1 MTAALASSQGLVAA
15 LVLLVLTA
23 AAGWMVTRWVTAYLN
38 RRRVL
43 DHPNERSSHSAPT
56 PRGGGIAILAVALP
70 LAGAVFWLHL
80 PGATMWLAILA
91 LTAALAAVSWLDDLR
106 GLPVGVRFAAHIVAV
121 AAALGLLPD
130 NLLVLQG
137 WVPLWLDRLIAGLA
151 WVWFINLFNFMDGI
165 DGLAGAETVAIC
177 AGLFAVAAVNAD
189 ALGASAIAVAQASI
203 VIAGAALGFLVLNWH
218 PARVFMGDVSAIA
231 LGYLLGWFL
240 LLLASWGYGA
250 AALILPAYFVADAT
264 LTLVRRALA
273 GEAVWQAHA
282 THFYQRA
289 VQRGLSHARVTRF
302 IAAGNCCL
310 IALALASTQVVSRTG
325 DALCLGG
332 AALIVG
338 WMLVWLARAPAN
350 PQT

>member
-1 MTAALASSQGLVAA
+1 MTAALASTQGLIAA
-15 LVLLVLTA
+15 AVLLLLTA
-23 AAGWMVTRWVTAYLN
+23 AAGWIVTRWVTAYLN
-38 RRRVL
+38 HRRVL

-70 LAGAVFWLHL
+70 LAATVFWLHL
-80 PGATMWLAILA
+80 PGMTIWLAILA
-91 LTAALAAVSWLDDLR
+91 LTAGLALVSWLDDLG
-106 GLPVGVRFAAHIVAV
+106 GLPVALRFAAHIASVT
-121 AAALGLLPD
+121 AALWLLPD

-137 WVPLWLDRLIAGLA
+137 WAPLWLDRLAAGLA

-177 AGLFAVAAVNAD
+177 VGLFAIVAVTGD
-189 ALGASAIAVAQASI
+189 ALGTSAIAVAQASV
-203 VIAGAALGFLVLNWH
+203 VIAGATLGFLILNWH
-218 PARVFMGDVSAIA
+218 PARVFMGDVGAIA

-240 LLLASWGYGA
+240 LLLACWGYGA
-250 AALILPAYFVADAT
+250 AALILPAYFIADAT
-264 LTLVRRALA
+264 LTLVRRLVTGAA
-273 GEAVWQAHA
+273 IWRPHA

-302 IAAGNCCL
+302 VAAGNCCL
-310 IALALASTQVVSRTG
+310 IAIALASTQVVTRTG
-325 DALCLGG
+325 DILCLGG

-350 PQT
+350 AQT